1 MLDYNLK
8 KEDMFYAK
16 QFSELIKF
24 PTVTRSGSENFAKMR
39 EKYKELCPLVWQ
51 NCEFTLLPEDVVI
64 LKWKGKSSDKP
75 LVLMGH
81 QDVVPAVGGEWTD
94 PPFSGVIKDGK
105 IWGRGTG
112 DDKNSVYITMR
123 AVEELMEDGFVPE
136 QDIYLSYSD
145 SEEQFG
151 YGVENARDWYVEN
164 GIKPNLVIDEGGA
177 MARANVAEKYLEKNI
192 ALLGCLEK
200 GYIDIKFIARSAGGH
215 SSTPK
220 KNNPFERIAKLI
232 TYCSTHKLFK
242 KKVTKTMVETIKGLA
257 DAAKK
262 PYKGLLKQRW
272 LIIPALRLFGAKLS
286 NMIAAMLG
294 TTMVFT
300 QSSGSAAPNVLP
312 QEAYV
317 VANLRIMPWD
327 KKEDVIAKLTK
338 IAAKYD
344 CEVEVITARDAY
356 PEIDTTTEQFKLY
369 TESLK
374 KIFEPMAIVPYVMTG
389 GTDCRVMQSIC
400 DNAFRC
406 EPCYFD
412 IKQLNAMH
420 AANESI
426 DIDSLCGGVRFF
438 KYFIQ
443 IYK

>member
-1 MLDYNLK
+1 MIDYNLK
-8 KEDMFYAK
+8 NDEMFYAK

-24 PTVTRSGSENFAKMR
+24 PTVTRSGSENFAAMR
-39 EKYKELCPLVWQ
+39 EKYKELCPLVWK
-51 NCEFTLLPEDVVI
+51 NCEFTMLPEDVVI

-81 QDVVPAVGGEWTD
+81 QDVVPAIGGDWKD

-105 IWGRGTG
+105 IWGRGTS

-123 AVEELMEDGFVPE
+123 AAEELMEEGFVPE

-151 YGVENARDWYVEN
+151 DGVVNAKNWYLEHN
-164 GIKPNLVIDEGGA
+164 IKPNLVIDEGGA
-177 MARANVAEKYLEKNI
+177 MARSSVADKYLEKNL
-192 ALLGCLEK
+192 ALVGCLEK
-200 GYIDIKFIARSAGGH
+200 GYADIKFIARSPGGH

-232 TYCSTHKLFK
+232 TYCSKHKLFK
-242 KKVTKTMVETIKGLA
+242 RKVTKTFMLTIKGLA

-262 PYKGLLKQRW
+262 PYKGLLKQTW
-272 LIIPALRLFGAKLS
+272 LLKPLIKYVGPKIS
-286 NMIAAMLG
+286 NMVDAMLK

-317 VANLRIMPWD
+317 IANLRLMPWD
-327 KKEDVIAKLTK
+327 KKEDVIAKLKK
-338 IAAKYD
+338 IAAKFA
-344 CEVEVITARDAY
+344 CQIEVISARDAN

-369 TESLK
+369 TDALK
-374 KIFEPMAIVPYVMTG
+374 EVFEPMAIVPYVMTG
-389 GTDCRVMQSIC
+389 GTDCRVMQQIC
-400 DNAFRC
+400 PNAFRC

-412 IKQLNAMH
+412 FKQLNAMH

-426 DIDSLCGGVRFF
+426 DIDSLCGGVKFF
-438 KYFIQ
+438 KYFMQ